1 MTEIT
6 IYHNTACSTS
16 RKTLDLLRAQGVTP
30 RVVEY
35 LKTPPDRATLTA
47 ILAGLGM
54 RPSQLLR
61 RKGGKAAELG
71 LDRPVTTEED
81 ILAAMLAHPV
91 LMERPVVV
99 TAKGARIGRPPEAV
113 LELLG

>member
-1 MTEIT
+1 MIDVT

-16 RKTLDLLRAQGVTP
+16 RKTLELLRARGIAP

-61 RKGGKAAELG
+61 RKGGTVAELG
-71 LDRPVTTEED
+71 LDRPDIGEEA
-81 ILAAMLAHPV
+81 ILVAMLAHPV

-99 TAKGARIGRPPEAV
+99 TAKGARIGRPPDAV
-113 LELLG
+113 LDILD

>member
-1 MTEIT
+1 MTDVT

-16 RKTLDLLRAQGVTP
+16 RKTLDLLRARGVSP

-47 ILAGLGM
+47 MLAGLGM

-61 RKGGKAAELG
+61 RKGGLVGELG
-71 LDRPVTTEED
+71 LDQPGVSEEA
-81 ILAAMLAHPV
+81 ILEAMLAHPV

-99 TAKGARIGRPPEAV
+99 TAKGARVGRPPEAV
-113 LELLG
+113 LDLLD